1 MFDMVNV
8 FVDPHLI
15 TLPNPCQ
22 SVEDLQRFINSLL
35 EWASTINKDDIN
47 VLISQTAVDALY
59 KDGSY
64 PYDHELRRL
73 LQQFPSE
80 GGPIAD
86 EETVCQLVMNLLQ
99 KTPYLEERINI
110 EDILYDESS
119 CQVEPTLFLNR
130 LTTQASGAL
139 QTCLVMLGLWQQTAT
154 SAETPSTGC
163 IFATAQD
170 STVRTYPELTVQAS
184 VELVIPF
191 PENSLWVY
199 TLPAQVDESFHI
211 CLGHGDILQ
220 QVGCFKLWNAG
231 KTEAGARDA
240 IDLRI
245 QELIQQ
251 GSANRGQIAAYTL
264 GPKFLA
270 SAQQWGFQRS
280 HLAMILID
288 SCARILAGIPS
299 KPVKPFR
306 KSENSSDQRQR
317 VSDQA
322 LAWRNHLTKGGPGY
336 RLMYWQKTMGEI
348 EFANVGPK
356 KELIIHE

>member
-1 MFDMVNV
+1 MPESVNV

-22 SVEDLQRFINSLL
+22 SVDDLERFITALL
-35 EWASTINKDDIN
+35 EWASAIEKDDIN
-47 VLISQTAVDALY
+47 VLISQTALEALY
-59 KDGSY
+59 NDGSY
-64 PYDHELRRL
+64 PYDYELRRL
-73 LQQFPSE
+73 LQQFSAEE
-80 GGPIAD
+80 GFIAD
-86 EETVCQLVMNLLQ
+86 EDVCSLVTNLLQ

-110 EDILYDESS
+110 DDILYEESN
-119 CQVEPTLFLNR
+119 CRVEPDVFLTR
-130 LTTQASGAL
+130 LTAQAADAL

-154 SAETPSTGC
+154 SAGTTSTGC

-170 STVRTYPELTVQAS
+170 STVETCPELTVQAS
-184 VELVIPF
+184 IDLVIPF
-191 PENSLWVY
+191 SENHLWVY
-199 TLPAQVDESFHI
+199 TFPTQVDESFHI
-211 CLGHGDILQ
+211 CLGHSDILQ
-220 QVGCFKLWNAG
+220 QAGCFKLWNAG

-251 GSANRGQIAAYTL
+251 GSANPKQIAVYSL
-264 GPKFLA
+264 GSKFLT

-280 HLAMILID
+280 DLAMILID

-299 KPVKPFR
+299 KTVKPFR
-306 KSENSSDQRQR
+306 KSDNSPDQRQR
-317 VSDQA
+317 TSDKA

-336 RLMYWQKTMGEI
+336 RLMYWQKTTGEI

-356 KELIIHE
+356 KELIIYE